1 MLHFATW
8 CYMLH
13 GAICYMLHGAT
24 WCYMLHG
31 ALNCCLHMVLDKFAK
46 YYAFRVESSKKYLIL
61 LHRFD
66 VNVKFRACTYNE
78 LCNVEERDGIFGCL
92 GGWGE
97 GCITA
102 LYVSLP
108 AGCKPGDSRI

>member
-1 MLHFATW
+1 
-8 CYMLH
+8 MLH

-24 WCYMLHG
+24 CYMLYGATWCYMLHG
-31 ALNCCLHMVLDKFAK
+31 ALNYYVHMVFDKFAK
-46 YYAFRVESSKKYLIL
+46 YFAFRVES
-61 LHRFD
+61 
-66 VNVKFRACTYNE
+66 
-78 LCNVEERDGIFGCL
+78 LCNVEEWDGIFGCL

-108 AGCKPGDSRI
+108 AGCKPGDSRM

>member
-31 ALNCCLHMVLDKFAK
+31 ALNCCLHMVFDKFAK
-46 YYAFRVESSKKYLIL
+46 YYAFRVESPKCVEKYISEIL
-61 LHRFD
+61 QL
-66 VNVKFRACTYNE
+66 V
-78 LCNVEERDGIFGCL
+78 VEG
-92 GGWGE
+92 
-97 GCITA
+97 
-102 LYVSLP
+102 
-108 AGCKPGDSRI
+108 

>member
-24 WCYMLHG
+24 WCYMLHN
-31 ALNCCLHMVLDKFAK
+31 ALNCCLHMALDKFAK
-46 YYAFRVESSKKYLIL
+46 YYAFRVESPKKHLIL

-66 VNVKFRACTYNE
+66 VNMKFRACITN
-78 LCNVEERDGIFGCL
+78 CVMWKRGMGFL
-92 GGWGE
+92 GALVGGE
-97 GCITA
+97 KDA
-102 LYVSLP
+102 
-108 AGCKPGDSRI
+108 